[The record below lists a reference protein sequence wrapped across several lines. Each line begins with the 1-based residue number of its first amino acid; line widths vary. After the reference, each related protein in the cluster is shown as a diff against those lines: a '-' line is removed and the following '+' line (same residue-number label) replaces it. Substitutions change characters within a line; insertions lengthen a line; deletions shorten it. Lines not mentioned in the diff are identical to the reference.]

1 MSTKKITVT
10 LDESVVE
17 ALDSLVKKHFYKSRS
32 KAIQIAIV
40 DYLKNMEKQKMYAEI
55 DKMDREEEMKVA
67 EESLEASN
75 EIWTEY

>member
-17 ALDSLVKKHFYKSRS
+17 GLDSLVKKHFYKSRS